1 MAKNGQAKVLSN
13 QELSAVLDEI
23 EHHRYPAKN
32 ALIIQISFKLGLRA
46 QEMSLLRIREV
57 ATLSHEF
64 SRGYKIKDVLVLP
77 KSFTKGARAMAALG
91 NKTNERTSVRFT
103 VAEFDRLVTQI
114 AKDARRRKS
123 IEASDYYPAI
133 KKTGGQTREL
143 PMADSALLEAISRY
157 LDERMTLKKPLKPND
172 PLLLSQKGGF
182 YSPNTLQDHV
192 ATMLREWS
200 GIDRASSHSGR
211 RTLATNLLH
220 DQGEHLK
227 TVQKVLGHKSAAT
240 TTIYQEVTE
249 KEVKQVLAK
258 AGKNYNN

>member
-13 QELSAVLDEI
+13 DEFAAVLDEI

-46 QEMSLLRIREV
+46 QEMSLLRIREI
-57 ATLSHEF
+57 AALSDEF
-64 SRGYKIKDVLVLP
+64 ACGYKIKDVLVLP
-77 KSFTKGARAMAALG
+77 KSFTKGARAMAAIG

-103 VAEFDRLVTQI
+103 VAEFDRLVKQI
-114 AKDARRRKS
+114 AKDARRRKTLT
-123 IEASDYYPAI
+123 AADYYPPI
-133 KKTGGQTREL
+133 KKSGGLTREL
-143 PMADSALLEAISRY
+143 PLADSALLEAISRY
-157 LDERMTLKKPLKPND
+157 LDERMTLKKPLRPND

-182 YSPNTLQDHV
+182 YSPNTLQDHM

-240 TTIYQEVTE
+240 TTIYQDVTE
-249 KEVKQVLAK
+249 QEVRTVLKK
-258 AGKNYNN
+258 AGKNYDS